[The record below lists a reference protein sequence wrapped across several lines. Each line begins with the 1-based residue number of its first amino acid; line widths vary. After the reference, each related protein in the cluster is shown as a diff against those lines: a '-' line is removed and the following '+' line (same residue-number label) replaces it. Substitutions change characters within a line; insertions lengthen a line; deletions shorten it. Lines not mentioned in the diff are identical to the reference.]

1 MSDFCKFAG
10 AFLPRVREM
19 RLVRDQRQAAAKQSA
34 FMVLLAFDNVSGA
47 EGAHTDLHA
56 PM

>member
-1 MSDFCKFAG
+1 VSDFCKFAG

-19 RLVRDQRQAAAKQSA
+19 RLVRDQRQAAAKQSS

-47 EGAHTDLHA
+47 EGANAACHA